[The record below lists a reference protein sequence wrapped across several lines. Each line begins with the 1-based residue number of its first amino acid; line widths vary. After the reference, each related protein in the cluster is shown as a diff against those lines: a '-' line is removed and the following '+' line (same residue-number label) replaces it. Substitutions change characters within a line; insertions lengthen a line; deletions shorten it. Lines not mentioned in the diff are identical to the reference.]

1 VWCDSS
7 NEDRR
12 LARNRVRAEV
22 MPVLEA
28 LHPGAG
34 RRISAQ
40 AERLEQQLET
50 EAELLE
56 LALGALRPDGGRN
69 LLQRQRLGALTA
81 ASQRRLLHHWL
92 RGCLGREPG
101 TRTLE
106 TLVSRLGRGG
116 EPGRL
121 DLPGGWQ
128 LHWDRSTLWVRSPEE
143 VHG

>member
-1 VWCDSS
+1 
-7 NEDRR
+7 
-12 LARNRVRAEV
+12 
-22 MPVLEA
+22 MLEA

-34 RRISAQ
+34 RRISTQ

-50 EAELLE
+50 ETELLE
-56 LALGALRPDGGRN
+56 LALGALQPEGARN
-69 LLQRQRLGALTA
+69 RLQRKRLGSLTA

-92 RGCLGREPG
+92 SGWLGREPG
-101 TRTLE
+101 RPHARNPRR
-106 TLVSRLGRGG
+106 RLRSGG